1 MASEG
6 RPVAV
11 GAGDVMSS
19 PVVYIV
25 DDDTDVRRSIQRL
38 LLSVGLVS
46 ETFATADDFLQHVDR
61 DRLGCVV
68 MDVRMPR
75 VSGLDAQRRLA
86 ESGVEIP
93 LIFVTGHADISAVVR
108 AMKAGAVEVFGKP
121 FDHQA
126 FIDAVH
132 RAIDRDRRRREERR
146 SLDVLQSRF
155 ESLSAREREVMA
167 LVVTGKLNK
176 EVAAAL
182 GTTEKTVKA
191 QRAQVMRKMEA
202 LSLPDLVRMADRLSG
217 TGPARSLG
225 H

>member
-1 MASEG
+1 MPA
-6 RPVAV
+6 
-11 GAGDVMSS
+11 

-46 ETFATADDFLQHVDR
+46 ETFASADDFLQHVDR
-61 DRLGCVV
+61 ERPGCVV

-75 VSGLDAQRRLA
+75 VSGLDAQRQLA
-86 ESGVEIP
+86 ENGVDLP
-93 LIFVTGHADISAVVR
+93 LIFVTGHADISAIVR

-132 RAIDRDRRRREERR
+132 RAIDRDRVRREERQ
-146 SLDVLQSRF
+146 SLNVLRDRF
-155 ESLSAREREVMA
+155 ESLSSREREVMA

-176 EVAAAL
+176 EVAAQL

-202 LSLPDLVRMADRLSG
+202 LSLPDLVRMADRLSSMG
-217 TGPARSLG
+217 ASRPVG

>member
-1 MASEG
+1 MI
-6 RPVAV
+6 R
-11 GAGDVMSS
+11 
-19 PVVYIV
+19 
-25 DDDTDVRRSIQRL
+25 
-38 LLSVGLVS
+38 LSVGLES
-46 ETFATADDFLQHVDR
+46 ETFATADEFLLQVDR
-61 DRLGCVV
+61 ERLGCVV

-75 VSGLDAQRRLA
+75 VSGLDAQKRLA
-86 ESGVEIP
+86 DNGVDIP

-132 RAIDRDRRRREERR
+132 RAIDRDRVRREERQ
-146 SLDVLQSRF
+146 SLAVLRDRF
-155 ESLSAREREVMA
+155 ETLSTREREVMA

-176 EVAAAL
+176 EVAAQL

-202 LSLPDLVRMADRLSG
+202 LSLPDLVRMADRLALGDAPRASG
-217 TGPARSLG
+217 